1 MAAWILERSIL
12 WIVAYVDALM
22 RVRANCFPRMWS
34 RAGAH
39 SHSNQITRVLWQ
51 PSRNI
56 NAHTRRSNAERR
68 DSSRRAPPLPL
79 LFKIAPLWPQA
90 CTIRAPQQL
99 SSEATA
105 LCDRVVVVHCDP
117 QIIDMVHMPNG
128 GAYAPDLMK
137 RPQILL
143 CARCTTLEHPPGKGQ
158 MPPHTIYAFYGTRRN
173 RTAAPVMSSTSFELA
188 ARLVEVRPRPARPA
202 PPVRW
207 RCCSSVMPPCGV
219 RRARV
224 RALWCRCAV

>member
-158 MPPHTIYAFYGTRRN
+158 MPPPHDLRHETEPNCCARHVLDLVRASG
-173 RTAAPVMSSTSFELA
+173 APLRGGAPT
-188 ARLVEVRPRPARPA
+188 PRPPSA
-202 PPVRW
+202 P
-207 RCCSSVMPPCGV
+207 CSM
-219 RRARV
+219 
-224 RALWCRCAV
+224 ALLQ